1 MSEKSDVTKNQ
12 GFLSDATSHL
22 SDSRLLAVV
31 LVLFLILILILILDY
46 LTEVHALLGYL
57 KITIK
62 TI

>member
-31 LVLFLILILILILDY
+31 LVLFLILILILDY